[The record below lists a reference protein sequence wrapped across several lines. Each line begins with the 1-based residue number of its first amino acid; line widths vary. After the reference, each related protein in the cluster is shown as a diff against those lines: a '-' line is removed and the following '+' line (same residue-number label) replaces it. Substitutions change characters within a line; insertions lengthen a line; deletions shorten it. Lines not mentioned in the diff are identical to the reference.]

1 MRDIFEFLIQSI
13 SVSIVGIFI
22 LTVKRIFRDKLP
34 PVWQFSIWGIF
45 AITLII
51 PISQSVLI
59 PFAAEILKTFITGE
73 YTVSRPAFFFPVP
86 DFSKPENIADVLFLI
101 YFIGTLAF
109 LIKYVISYLKLKRL
123 IGKATPLS
131 EDIETEFNEIA
142 RKYSLKKCDAV
153 IMKGLSS
160 PFIFG
165 IIKPILVIPE
175 EFPDEKVILHELI
188 HLKYKDALWG
198 ILISFFRS
206 IHWCNPFLLYCFGKI
221 RNDIE
226 ELCDSRVLSLLDG
239 EERRDYGN
247 LLLSMA
253 NEKYAS
259 CFGTT
264 SIANGGKNI
273 RSRIETIVRFKK
285 YPADNKLV
293 CISISVIM
301 ALFLLVHADASAI
314 QQNYINLKNDNSVD
328 IALAAS
334 RSFYC
339 KTPAAAIDAYM
350 KSVLQSNGI
359 YRALCAP
366 LSLHEEIENDLKTK
380 IRNGETP
387 KIVADIDG
395 SPKSDRRYSVYNLEE
410 ASDNEYSAYVVFN
423 LNYYDT
429 ENENNVKLAYQ
440 KIKVF
445 KENER
450 WVVTED
456 SDFSYIVTYKMQYD
470 WGCEDL
476 PVYTYT
482 CNTDDFTVER
492 NYQLCFSSGEQTQN
506 SAAPILDAKFSEVT
520 VNTFSRCIYNGPEDK
535 KSEIT
540 QLGFSCKAGKSG
552 NIPDF
557 PDKPTN
563 NIADKY
569 KDTVVWDNIS
579 EEIKDALSGGDF
591 SSTSSSGSSS
601 ASKTLLEN
609 WDNIQ
614 DFSGGGHTTE
624 YRRSKN
630 YLPEIV
636 YGVFYING
644 QPSDI
649 LKLERIS

>member
-1 MRDIFEFLIQSI
+1 MKDFYDFLIQTLSL
-13 SVSIVGIFI
+13 SFAGIYI

-34 PVWQFSIWGIF
+34 PVWQAGIWGIF
-45 AITLII
+45 AVLLVLPCSYSEII
-51 PISQSVLI
+51 PFCTELLKSCIS
-59 PFAAEILKTFITGE
+59 GE
-73 YTVSRPAFFFPVP
+73 YTVSGPSFFFPLP
-86 DFSKPENIADVLFLI
+86 SFSKPENIADVLFLI
-101 YFIGTLAF
+101 YSIGAVIF
-109 LIKYVISYLKLKRL
+109 LIKYLFSYIKLRIL
-123 IGKATPLS
+123 VGKCSPLS
-131 EDIETEFNEIA
+131 EENNNKLNEISE
-142 RKYSLKKCDAV
+142 KYYLKKCPTV
-153 IMKGLSS
+153 TMTGLSS

-165 IIKPILVIPE
+165 VIKPVLILPE
-175 EFPDEKVILHELI
+175 SFPDEKIILHELL

-198 ILISFFRS
+198 VLISLFRS
-206 IHWCNPFLLYCFGKI
+206 IHWCNPVLWYCFNKI

-226 ELCDSRVLSLLDG
+226 ELCDSRVLALLDG
-239 EERRDYGN
+239 EERREYGN

-253 NEKYAS
+253 NKKYPS
-259 CFGTT
+259 CFATT

-273 RSRIETIVRFKK
+273 RSRIETIVRFKQ
-285 YPADNKLV
+285 YPANNTVICV
-293 CISISVIM
+293 CISIIM
-301 ALFLLVHADASAI
+301 ALFLLVRANAVSI
-314 QQNYINLKNDNSVD
+314 NQNFISLTNESSVD
-328 IALAAS
+328 VALAAS
-334 RSFYC
+334 RSWYC

-601 ASKTLLEN
+601 ASKTLIEN